1 MRNDDLILL
10 LNHYFLL
17 VIYMSEKQK
26 IINNVYFDKAGFG
39 SKQRTL
45 SEAREKDK
53 TITVSDINEFFR
65 KNVEQKRQP
74 VGQNSFVAPH
84 SAYEYQMDLF
94 FINDLDEQKF
104 RVGMLMIDVFD
115 KFMHVVP
122 LRGKK
127 EEDLASGMIECLN
140 KMGKKP
146 EIIYTDDE
154 GAMNKEAIQKY
165 LKDEN
170 IEHHRTRA
178 HPNFSERAIR
188 TFQDMLYKRIEADE
202 KKAKD
207 NIQWTDYIHEILLT
221 YSNQTKHS
229 ATEFTPKEARKP
241 CNELKVRL
249 NLTMKGKKNRVYPE
263 LDVGDEVKIFRK
275 RKPNETERVGNYS
288 QNIYTIDKVEN
299 KLGQKYYYVEGIDRQ
314 YLRFELLKV

>member
-1 MRNDDLILL
+1 
-10 LNHYFLL
+10 
-17 VIYMSEKQK
+17 MSDKQK
-26 IINNVYFDKAGFG
+26 IINDVYFDKAGFG

-53 TITVSDINEFFR
+53 TITMGDIIRWFR
-65 KNVEQKRQP
+65 ANVEQKRKP
-74 VGQNSFVAPH
+74 IGQNSFVAPH

-122 LRGKK
+122 IRGKK
-127 EEDLASGMIECLN
+127 EEDLASGVIVCLH

-154 GAMNKEAIQKY
+154 TALSTEAIQKC

-188 TFQDMLYKRIEADE
+188 TFKDMLYRRVEADE
-202 KKAKD
+202 KRGKQ
-207 NIQWTDYIHEILLT
+207 NIQWPDYILEILLT
-221 YSNQTKHS
+221 YNNQMKHS
-229 ATEFTPKEARKP
+229 ATGFTPKEARKP
-241 CNELKVRL
+241 SNQFKVKL
-249 NLTMKGKKNRVYPE
+249 NLTMKGKKNRVYPD
-263 LDVGDEVKIFRK
+263 LDVGDEVKIFKK
-275 RKPNETERVGNYS
+275 RKPNGKERVGNWS
-288 QNIYTIDKVEN
+288 QNIYTIEKVEN
-299 KLGQKYYYVEGIDRQ
+299 KLGQNYYYVEGNDRQ
-314 YLRFELLKV
+314 YFRFELLKV

>member
-1 MRNDDLILL
+1 MSSSSKDDIIK
-10 LNHYFLL
+10 N
-17 VIYMSEKQK
+17 IYYDRS
-26 IINNVYFDKAGFG
+26 GFG

-53 TITVSDINEFFR
+53 TITMGDINRWFR
-65 KNVEQKRQP
+65 ANVEQKRKP
-74 VGQNSFVAPH
+74 VGQNSFIAPH

-122 LRGKK
+122 IKGKK

-188 TFQDMLYKRIEADE
+188 TFKDMLYRRVEADE
-202 KKAKD
+202 KKGKQ
-207 NIQWTDYIHEILLT
+207 NIQWPDYM
-221 YSNQTKHS
+221 SNII
-229 ATEFTPKEARKP
+229 
-241 CNELKVRL
+241 
-249 NLTMKGKKNRVYPE
+249 NL
-263 LDVGDEVKIFRK
+263 
-275 RKPNETERVGNYS
+275 
-288 QNIYTIDKVEN
+288 
-299 KLGQKYYYVEGIDRQ
+299 
-314 YLRFELLKV
+314 

>member
-1 MRNDDLILL
+1 
-10 LNHYFLL
+10 
-17 VIYMSEKQK
+17 MSEKQK
-26 IINNVYFDKAGFG
+26 IINDVYFDKAGFG

-45 SEAREKDK
+45 SEARERDK
-53 TITVSDINEFFR
+53 TITMSDINEFFR
-65 KNVEQKRQP
+65 KNVEQKRKP
-74 VGQNSFVAPH
+74 VGQNSSIAPH
-84 SAYEYQMDLF
+84 SAYEYHMDLF

-122 LRGKK
+122 IRGKK
-127 EEDLASGMIECLN
+127 EADLASGMIECLN

-146 EIIYTDDE
+146 EIMYTDDE

-188 TFQDMLYKRIEADE
+188 TCKDMLYKRVEADE
-202 KKAKD
+202 KKKKE

-221 YSNQTKHS
+221 YNNQMKHS
-229 ATEFTPKEARKP
+229 ATGFTPKEARKP
-241 CNELKVRL
+241 SNEVKVRL
-249 NLTMKGKKNRVYPE
+249 NLTMEGKKNRLYPE
-263 LDVGDEVKIFRK
+263 LDVGDEVKIFKK
-275 RKPNETERVGNYS
+275 RKPNEKERVGNWS
-288 QNIYTIDKVEN
+288 QNIYTIEKVEN
-299 KLGQKYYYVEGIDRQ
+299 KLSQNYYYVEGNDRQ